1 MANEES
7 DQKMEF
13 IIDQQA
19 QFAANLGRLD
29 EIVVRLADATLRRFE
44 AADNKLTEVDQKI
57 GALVDSQMRTEE
69 SVRVTSENLKNL
81 TAVVDQYLRN
91 RNGKSES

>member
-7 DQKMEF
+7 DRKLEF

-19 QFAANLGRLD
+19 QFAANLGRLE

-81 TAVVDQYLRN
+81 TAVVNQYFRN

>member
-1 MANEES
+1 MADEEL
-7 DQKMEF
+7 DGKMEF

-19 QFAANLGRLD
+19 RFAANLGRFE

-44 AADNKLTEVDQKI
+44 AVDNKLAEVDLKI
-57 GALVDSQMRTEE
+57 GALVDSQIRTEE

-81 TAVVDQYLRN
+81 TAVVDQYFRSRN
-91 RNGKSES
+91 VKSEG

>member
-1 MANEES
+1 MADEES
-7 DQKMEF
+7 DGKMEF

-19 QFAANLGRLD
+19 QFAANLGRLE

-44 AADNKLTEVDQKI
+44 AVDDKLSEVDQKLA
-57 GALVDSQMRTEE
+57 ALVDSQIRTEE

-81 TAVVDQYLRN
+81 TAVVDQYFRS
-91 RNGKSES
+91 RNGKSEG